1 MTPAFVTS
9 PKIHPIWLR
18 HPSLRYNLK
27 SRDANEFLKI
37 LSHTG
42 FQIFLGAL
50 RHRLA
55 DIPPHFAQAWD
66 FGDERGH
73 HSEAEESLRSTES
86 SRESVA
92 SNDCKRNIFISSRLL
107 DGCCKHSK

>member
-1 MTPAFVTS
+1 MHVPFTEIVKTD
-9 PKIHPIWLR
+9 
-18 HPSLRYNLK
+18 SLSYNLK
-27 SRDANEFLKI
+27 SRDANEFINI

-42 FQIFLGAL
+42 FQIFLGSI

-55 DIPPHFAQAWD
+55 DIPPRFAQTRD
-66 FGDERGH
+66 CGDERRH

-92 SNDCKRNIFISSRLL
+92 SNDDCK
-107 DGCCKHSK
+107 